1 MTNTNTNTFGE
12 HHQRAILEGGIQGE
26 IYRMKGFIGETPIS
40 DIYAFVFETRQNSV
54 KSVPPAWAWLG
65 RKVQA
70 A

>member
-1 MTNTNTNTFGE
+1 MTKTFGE
-12 HHQRAILEGGIQGE
+12 HLQREILEGGIQGE
-26 IYRMKGFIGETPIS
+26 ILINRMKGFIGETPFS

-54 KSVPPAWAWLG
+54 KSVPPRSRLG